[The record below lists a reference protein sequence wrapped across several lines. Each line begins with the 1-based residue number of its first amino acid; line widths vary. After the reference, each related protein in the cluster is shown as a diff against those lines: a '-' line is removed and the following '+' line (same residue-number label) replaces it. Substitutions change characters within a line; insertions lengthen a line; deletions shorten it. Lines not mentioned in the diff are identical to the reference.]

1 VRVSAPVKDAPVQLC
16 AFFVGKEE
24 YALDI
29 RRVEEILHPL
39 PVTPLP
45 RAPAFLEGVVSL
57 RGAVVPVVDVRKR
70 LGVPLPRNG
79 KSKLLICLLGRKRVG
94 LLVDR
99 VSQVVRTTVGELKP
113 APPLSREGQSPCV
126 IGVCGPPERMK
137 LLLDVKALLQPEP
150 PGGVRA

>member
-1 VRVSAPVKDAPVQLC
+1 VTTPPRDAEVQLC
-16 AFFVGKEE
+16 AFFVGNEE
-24 YALDI
+24 YCIDI
-29 RRVEEILHPL
+29 RRVEEILQPL

-70 LGVPLPRNG
+70 LGVAPAPGG
-79 KSKLLICLLGRKRVG
+79 KSKLLVCLVGKKRLG

-113 APPLSREGQSPCV
+113 APPLSREGLAPCV
-126 IGVCGPPERMK
+126 VGVCGPPDKMK
-137 LLLDVKALLQPEP
+137 LLLDVKALLQSEAPA
-150 PGGVRA
+150 GVRA

>member
-1 VRVSAPVKDAPVQLC
+1 VPAPTPKDAPVQLC
-16 AFFVGKEE
+16 AFFVGSEE

-29 RRVEEILHPL
+29 RRVEEILQPL

-45 RAPAFLEGVVSL
+45 RAPSYLEGVVSL

-70 LGVPLPRNG
+70 LGAKVDPGG
-79 KSKLLICLLGRKRVG
+79 KAKLLICLVGRKRLG

-113 APPLSREGQSPCV
+113 APPLSREGQGPCV
-126 IGVCGPPERMK
+126 IGVCGPPEKMK

-150 PGGVRA
+150 PGGVRS